1 MSKSFLSE
9 SLQGSLRISS
19 VQDEYIFFMQKRKE
33 GLLYSLVTT
42 SIIQGIKSIP
52 VYVEA
57 DVSDGMPLFEMV
69 GSLSPEVK
77 ESKERVRTAL
87 KNTGYILPAKRI
99 TINFIPANIKKSGSG
114 FDLPVVAAVLC
125 AIGIVPEDALKDTM
139 VVGEISLSGD
149 VKPVNGILPMVAE
162 AKERGIVFY
171 SGREPDRGTSCKRY
185 EDFCSEKYCGND
197 TYFKRWYIH

>member
-99 TINFIPANIKKSGSG
+99 TINFIPAKIKKSGSG

-149 VKPVNGILPMVAE
+149 VKPVNGI
-162 AKERGIVFY
+162 
-171 SGREPDRGTSCKRY
+171 
-185 EDFCSEKYCGND
+185 
-197 TYFKRWYIH
+197 